1 MRSVAS
7 TANLLVAYSFC
18 FTGDTHDY
26 GSAHAPNLRT
36 EYDVPG
42 DCTSVRGTESDLK
55 VPPVQLAA
63 MKGDR
68 MAQVLLRNGSEYG
81 EQFVVFQSK
90 FAYPAYVITY
100 TMSPSSPV

>member
-1 MRSVAS
+1 MIS
-7 TANLLVAYSFC
+7 TVNLLVVYSFC

-36 EYDVPG
+36 ECDVPG
-42 DCTSVRGTESDLK
+42 DCTSVRGTEKDLK
-55 VPPVQLAA
+55 VPPLEFAV
-63 MKGDR
+63 GDD
-68 MAQVLLRNGSEYG
+68 MAQVLFQNGSEYG

-100 TMSPSSPV
+100 TMSSSSTV

>member
-1 MRSVAS
+1 MS
-7 TANLLVAYSFC
+7 TANLLVTFSFC

-26 GSAHAPNLRT
+26 GSAHAPNLLT
-36 EYDVPG
+36 EYDVSG

-55 VPPVQLAA
+55 VLPVQMAA
-63 MKGDR
+63 KNGDR

-100 TMSPSSPV
+100 NMSSSSTV